1 MKHLCVLSGA
11 ARCFCLCMPG
21 LMQMPL
27 GFNKGAS
34 CQVCQ
39 VSPAGNCAR
48 AVPVPDVA
56 LCWGPEPQPR
66 VEVAWSEAL
75 WELQFKNREGPR
87 EGPACSRIQR
97 APSTAEGKR
106 ESKERNSSSQGASW
120 SRDPAANAAGHC
132 FPLGWGLSPIRHV
145 LTPPTRPAA
154 SREGAGPE
162 QPAPQWN
169 RGCVPEDCT
178 PPRPTQPPVLSG
190 RMCSLHHLHPHQA

>member
-1 MKHLCVLSGA
+1 MLEL
-11 ARCFCLCMPG
+11 CLC
-21 LMQMPL
+21 QMWPSA
-27 GFNKGAS
+27 GAQS
-34 CQVCQ
+34 L
-39 VSPAGNCAR
+39 SLEWRWHGRKPSGSSN
-48 AVPVPDVA
+48 
-56 LCWGPEPQPR
+56 
-66 VEVAWSEAL
+66 
-75 WELQFKNREGPR
+75 
-87 EGPACSRIQR
+87 SRIER
-97 APSTAEGKR
+97 APERGLPVQEYRGRPQLQRGKR

-190 RMCSLHHLHPHQA
+190 RMCSLHHLHPHQARLRLHSLMSALLSHHPD

>member
-39 VSPAGNCAR
+39 VSPAGICAR

-97 APSTAEGKR
+97 APSTAEGQEGEQRKKQQLTGCQL
-106 ESKERNSSSQGASW
+106 EQGPCCQCCRA
-120 SRDPAANAAGHC
+120 
-132 FPLGWGLSPIRHV
+132 LL
-145 LTPPTRPAA
+145 PPWV
-154 SREGAGPE
+154 GF
-162 QPAPQWN
+162 
-169 RGCVPEDCT
+169 V
-178 PPRPTQPPVLSG
+178 
-190 RMCSLHHLHPHQA
+190 PHQACADPANPASSLTGRRRARAASPTVEPGLCA